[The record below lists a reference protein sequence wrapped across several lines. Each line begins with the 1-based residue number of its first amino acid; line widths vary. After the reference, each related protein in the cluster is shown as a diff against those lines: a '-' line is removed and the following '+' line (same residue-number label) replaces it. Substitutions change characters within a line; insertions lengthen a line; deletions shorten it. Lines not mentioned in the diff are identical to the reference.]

1 MSTLGVVTALGT
13 RIGESY
19 DRHEAAHAIGQLVFT
34 GQPADTEIVT
44 IGGRIYE
51 LDTDATA
58 DSSGDVLI
66 DITGDSNLADNIT
79 GIVAGINDDASATVT
94 AVDDSANS
102 TIWLYAKTAGAAGN
116 AITLTTDFSNC
127 TASAATLVDG
137 RVGGVG
143 RKQAI
148 RHTITSAE
156 ASAGKVRVIDPTMGH
171 LFTANIRIEDA
182 GVINDTP
189 DSTIAITQPNLLV
202 ITEGTTP
209 AWTAGDVLVIELI
222 GLEAVA

>member
-1 MSTLGVVTALGT
+1 MSTLASVAASGT
-13 RIGESY
+13 RVGQSY
-19 DRHEAAHAIGQLVFT
+19 DRHDAAHAIGQIVFT

-51 LDTDATA
+51 LDTDSVA

-66 DITGDSNLADNIT
+66 DIAGDSNLADNIA
-79 GIVAGINDDASATVT
+79 GIVAGINADASATVT
-94 AVDDSANS
+94 AVDDSANN
-102 TIWLYAKTAGAAGN
+102 TIWLYATAAGAAGT
-116 AITLTTDFSNC
+116 AIALTTTFSNC

-137 RVGGVG
+137 RAGGSS
-143 RKQAI
+143 RRQTI
-148 RHTITSAE
+148 RHTVTSSE
-156 ASAGKVRVIDPTMGH
+156 ASAGKVRLIDPLMGH
-171 LFTANIRIEDA
+171 VFTANVRIEDA

-209 AWTAGDVLVIELI
+209 AWAAGDVLVVEMI
-222 GLEAVA
+222 GLEATA